1 MRTEI
6 LYEDNSILVIRKP
19 AGLAVQSAR
28 IGQADVVS
36 ELKSYLAKQA
46 GAGQGEPYLAVI
58 HRLDQPVEGVLVF
71 AKEKKS
77 AAVLTKQLSAGTL
90 NKQYYAVLCGYPDA
104 SEGELVDYLRKEGSV
119 AVAVT
124 GREMN
129 FPDAKIAKLHYSILE
144 KINQPMPLALADV
157 CIETGRFHQIR
168 VQFAHAGWALLGDTK
183 YGNTTVAG
191 TAGSPAYRGVALC
204 AYSLDFTHPGNGKK
218 MSFRVKPQNP
228 AFEKFLRRIFSK
240 DKKACPAHT
249 NPKKEVCGM
258 DWGEFGKKI
267 IGKKMIVLLLVT
279 GAVYFFLQYLT
290 PLSAPVL
297 LAMLFVTIFGPMMKR
312 MNQRLHFPRP
322 LSAIVLL
329 IVATVLLVGLLWIL
343 VSWMLGSLPVW
354 IGNLELREQEW
365 LEAVRGLCR
374 SVGEIIG
381 VETAY
386 LENTVSGRLQEGL
399 DSLEENI
406 LPGMLSQSMQYVQW
420 FAELGGFLVTFLI
433 ASVLL
438 AKDYD
443 GIMNRLLDQEACHVL
458 LEVICGIVRYIAT
471 FVKAQGIIMTTI
483 AMTAAA
489 TLGIAG
495 IKHGILWG
503 ILAGILDALP
513 FIGTGVV
520 LVPLGMFQILDG
532 NWGRALVCGVLYVVC
547 IFLREVMEPRLIGR
561 KIGVSPIAVLVSLYA
576 GIRLFG
582 VWGIIKG
589 PLGFVL
595 IYETYHSL
603 ARMYDRQ
610 REQEQQE

>member
-1 MRTEI
+1 
-6 LYEDNSILVIRKP
+6 
-19 AGLAVQSAR
+19 
-28 IGQADVVS
+28 
-36 ELKSYLAKQA
+36 
-46 GAGQGEPYLAVI
+46 
-58 HRLDQPVEGVLVF
+58 
-71 AKEKKS
+71 
-77 AAVLTKQLSAGTL
+77 
-90 NKQYYAVLCGYPDA
+90 
-104 SEGELVDYLRKEGSV
+104 
-119 AVAVT
+119 
-124 GREMN
+124 
-129 FPDAKIAKLHYSILE
+129 
-144 KINQPMPLALADV
+144 
-157 CIETGRFHQIR
+157 
-168 VQFAHAGWALLGDTK
+168 
-183 YGNTTVAG
+183 
-191 TAGSPAYRGVALC
+191 
-204 AYSLDFTHPGNGKK
+204 
-218 MSFRVKPQNP
+218 
-228 AFEKFLRRIFSK
+228 
-240 DKKACPAHT
+240 
-249 NPKKEVCGM
+249 M

-381 VETAY
+381 VDTAY

-489 TLGIAG
+489 TLGLSLIH
-495 IKHGILWG
+495 IS
-503 ILAGILDALP
+503 
-513 FIGTGVV
+513 
-520 LVPLGMFQILDG
+520 
-532 NWGRALVCGVLYVVC
+532 
-547 IFLREVMEPRLIGR
+547 EPTR
-561 KIGVSPIAVLVSLYA
+561 PY
-576 GIRLFG
+576 
-582 VWGIIKG
+582 
-589 PLGFVL
+589 
-595 IYETYHSL
+595 
-603 ARMYDRQ
+603 
-610 REQEQQE
+610 

>member
-1 MRTEI
+1 
-6 LYEDNSILVIRKP
+6 
-19 AGLAVQSAR
+19 
-28 IGQADVVS
+28 
-36 ELKSYLAKQA
+36 
-46 GAGQGEPYLAVI
+46 
-58 HRLDQPVEGVLVF
+58 
-71 AKEKKS
+71 
-77 AAVLTKQLSAGTL
+77 
-90 NKQYYAVLCGYPDA
+90 
-104 SEGELVDYLRKEGSV
+104 
-119 AVAVT
+119 
-124 GREMN
+124 
-129 FPDAKIAKLHYSILE
+129 
-144 KINQPMPLALADV
+144 
-157 CIETGRFHQIR
+157 
-168 VQFAHAGWALLGDTK
+168 
-183 YGNTTVAG
+183 
-191 TAGSPAYRGVALC
+191 
-204 AYSLDFTHPGNGKK
+204 
-218 MSFRVKPQNP
+218 
-228 AFEKFLRRIFSK
+228 
-240 DKKACPAHT
+240 
-249 NPKKEVCGM
+249 
-258 DWGEFGKKI
+258 
-267 IGKKMIVLLLVT
+267 
-279 GAVYFFLQYLT
+279 
-290 PLSAPVL
+290 
-297 LAMLFVTIFGPMMKR
+297 
-312 MNQRLHFPRP
+312 
-322 LSAIVLL
+322 
-329 IVATVLLVGLLWIL
+329 
-343 VSWMLGSLPVW
+343 MLGSLPVW
-354 IGNLELREQEW
+354 IGNLELREREW

-381 VETAY
+381 VDTAY

>member
-1 MRTEI
+1 
-6 LYEDNSILVIRKP
+6 
-19 AGLAVQSAR
+19 
-28 IGQADVVS
+28 
-36 ELKSYLAKQA
+36 
-46 GAGQGEPYLAVI
+46 
-58 HRLDQPVEGVLVF
+58 
-71 AKEKKS
+71 
-77 AAVLTKQLSAGTL
+77 
-90 NKQYYAVLCGYPDA
+90 
-104 SEGELVDYLRKEGSV
+104 
-119 AVAVT
+119 
-124 GREMN
+124 
-129 FPDAKIAKLHYSILE
+129 
-144 KINQPMPLALADV
+144 
-157 CIETGRFHQIR
+157 
-168 VQFAHAGWALLGDTK
+168 
-183 YGNTTVAG
+183 
-191 TAGSPAYRGVALC
+191 
-204 AYSLDFTHPGNGKK
+204 
-218 MSFRVKPQNP
+218 
-228 AFEKFLRRIFSK
+228 
-240 DKKACPAHT
+240 
-249 NPKKEVCGM
+249 M

-290 PLSAPVL
+290 PLLAPVL

-381 VETAY
+381 VDTAY

-495 IKHGILWG
+495 INHTVACDGSDPGGDFRCAAFYRNGHRVGAAGSFSDFGRKLGKSHCLRCIVFGLYFPAGNHG
-503 ILAGILDALP
+503 ASSYRQENRSVTHSR
-513 FIGTGVV
+513 IGVT
-520 LVPLGMFQILDG
+520 
-532 NWGRALVCGVLYVVC
+532 VCGNPAV
-547 IFLREVMEPRLIGR
+547 RRLGD
-561 KIGVSPIAVLVSLYA
+561 
-576 GIRLFG
+576 
-582 VWGIIKG
+582 
-589 PLGFVL
+589 
-595 IYETYHSL
+595 H
-603 ARMYDRQ
+603 
-610 REQEQQE
+610 

>member
-1 MRTEI
+1 
-6 LYEDNSILVIRKP
+6 
-19 AGLAVQSAR
+19 
-28 IGQADVVS
+28 
-36 ELKSYLAKQA
+36 
-46 GAGQGEPYLAVI
+46 
-58 HRLDQPVEGVLVF
+58 
-71 AKEKKS
+71 
-77 AAVLTKQLSAGTL
+77 
-90 NKQYYAVLCGYPDA
+90 
-104 SEGELVDYLRKEGSV
+104 
-119 AVAVT
+119 
-124 GREMN
+124 
-129 FPDAKIAKLHYSILE
+129 
-144 KINQPMPLALADV
+144 
-157 CIETGRFHQIR
+157 
-168 VQFAHAGWALLGDTK
+168 
-183 YGNTTVAG
+183 
-191 TAGSPAYRGVALC
+191 
-204 AYSLDFTHPGNGKK
+204 
-218 MSFRVKPQNP
+218 
-228 AFEKFLRRIFSK
+228 
-240 DKKACPAHT
+240 
-249 NPKKEVCGM
+249 
-258 DWGEFGKKI
+258 
-267 IGKKMIVLLLVT
+267 
-279 GAVYFFLQYLT
+279 
-290 PLSAPVL
+290 
-297 LAMLFVTIFGPMMKR
+297 
-312 MNQRLHFPRP
+312 
-322 LSAIVLL
+322 
-329 IVATVLLVGLLWIL
+329 
-343 VSWMLGSLPVW
+343 
-354 IGNLELREQEW
+354 
-365 LEAVRGLCR
+365 
-374 SVGEIIG
+374 
-381 VETAY
+381 
-386 LENTVSGRLQEGL
+386 
-399 DSLEENI
+399 
-406 LPGMLSQSMQYVQW
+406 MLSQSMQYVQW

-595 IYETYHSL
+595 IYETYYSL
-603 ARMYDRQ
+603 ARMFDRQ

>member
-1 MRTEI
+1 
-6 LYEDNSILVIRKP
+6 
-19 AGLAVQSAR
+19 
-28 IGQADVVS
+28 
-36 ELKSYLAKQA
+36 
-46 GAGQGEPYLAVI
+46 
-58 HRLDQPVEGVLVF
+58 
-71 AKEKKS
+71 
-77 AAVLTKQLSAGTL
+77 
-90 NKQYYAVLCGYPDA
+90 
-104 SEGELVDYLRKEGSV
+104 
-119 AVAVT
+119 
-124 GREMN
+124 
-129 FPDAKIAKLHYSILE
+129 
-144 KINQPMPLALADV
+144 
-157 CIETGRFHQIR
+157 
-168 VQFAHAGWALLGDTK
+168 
-183 YGNTTVAG
+183 
-191 TAGSPAYRGVALC
+191 
-204 AYSLDFTHPGNGKK
+204 
-218 MSFRVKPQNP
+218 
-228 AFEKFLRRIFSK
+228 
-240 DKKACPAHT
+240 
-249 NPKKEVCGM
+249 M

-381 VETAY
+381 VDTAY

-495 IKHGILWG
+495 INHGILWG

-513 FIGTGVV
+513 LSERASCWCRWEFFRFWKEIGEEPLSAVYCIWSVFSCGKSWSLV
-520 LVPLGMFQILDG
+520 L
-532 NWGRALVCGVLYVVC
+532 
-547 IFLREVMEPRLIGR
+547 
-561 KIGVSPIAVLVSLYA
+561 SA
-576 GIRLFG
+576 G
-582 VWGIIKG
+582 K
-589 PLGFVL
+589 
-595 IYETYHSL
+595 
-603 ARMYDRQ
+603 
-610 REQEQQE
+610 